1 MDSDLAEAGLP
12 DGLIASGS
20 SPVFDR
26 DCLPDALQQEHALAD
41 NFWAVLCVLEGSVRF
56 EDLETGQI
64 RRIAA
69 PGQHVIRPRAPHRLI
84 ADSQLRCRIDFFKSE
99 SAPPD

>member
-1 MDSDLAEAGLP
+1 MDSDLPEAGLP

-26 DCLPDALQQEHALAD
+26 ESLPAALQQGHALAEK
-41 NFWAVLCVLEGSVRF
+41 FWAVLCVLSGRVHF

-64 RRIAA
+64 REIAA
-69 PGQHVIRPRAPHRLI
+69 PVRQVIRPRAPHRLI
-84 ADSQLRCRIDFFKSE
+84 ADWPLRCRIDFFEST